1 MHEQADFARLK
12 RALDN
17 AIAALPLQAAPS
29 GDAQL
34 RRDYLEMV
42 LMLVQ
47 ARERARDLGARLA
60 GNGQNE

>member
-1 MHEQADFARLK
+1 MQDQADFARLN

-29 GDAQL
+29 GDAAL
-34 RRDYLEMV
+34 RREYLEMV

-47 ARERARDLGARLA
+47 ARERARDLGQRFADRTDD
-60 GNGQNE
+60 

>member
-1 MHEQADFARLK
+1 MHDHADFSRLS

-29 GDAQL
+29 DDGAL
-34 RRDYLEMV
+34 RREYLEMV

-47 ARERARDLGARLA
+47 ARERARELGERFA
-60 GNGQNE
+60 NGKDD